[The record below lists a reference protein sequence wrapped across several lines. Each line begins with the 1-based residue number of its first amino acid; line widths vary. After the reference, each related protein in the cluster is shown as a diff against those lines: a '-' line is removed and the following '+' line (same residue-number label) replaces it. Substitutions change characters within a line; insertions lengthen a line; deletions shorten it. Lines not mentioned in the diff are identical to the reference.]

1 MEQTNDSVNQ
11 TAPVIKAPV
20 PENSGHLHSFAETE
34 KANRKDGMK
43 TIVIIAVVVALGT
56 LTGYLLSNVKA
67 TGGLPSANKNAM
79 INTEKVV
86 GTADTTNF
94 KDKAEGKLEKGG
106 IDGEG
111 SHKLVR
117 DPKRPDQTV
126 YLTSSVVDLDQFVG
140 KKVRVWGQTYT
151 AQKAGWLMDVGK
163 VEIL

>member
-1 MEQTNDSVNQ
+1 MEE
-11 TAPVIKAPV
+11 I
-20 PENSGHLHSFAETE
+20 NSGHLHSFAETA
-34 KANRKDGMK
+34 KANRKDSMK

-67 TGGLPSANKNAM
+67 TGGLPSASKNVM
-79 INTEKVV
+79 INTDKII
-86 GTADTTNF
+86 GSADTATF

-126 YLTSSVVDLDQFVG
+126 YLTSSVVDLDQFIN